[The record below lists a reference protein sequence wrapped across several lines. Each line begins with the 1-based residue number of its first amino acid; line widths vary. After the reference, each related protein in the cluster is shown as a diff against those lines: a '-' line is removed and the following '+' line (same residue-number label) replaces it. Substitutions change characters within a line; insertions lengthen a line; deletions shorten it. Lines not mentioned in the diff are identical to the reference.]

1 MNNIPLSMLF
11 GSLVVLILLSAFFSG
26 AETGLMTLNRYRLR
40 HLVKAKH
47 AGALRASKLLD
58 APDRLI
64 GLILL
69 CNNFIQTVAA
79 SVATVIG
86 LRLSGETGIAVAA
99 GLLTLVLLIFG
110 EVAPKTLAALNPE
123 RVAFP
128 AAFIIKPLMQVLS
141 PVVSVVNSLTRWLLR
156 ALRISTDDAGTAALS
171 TEELRTVVIEAGAM
185 IPRRHQKMLL
195 NILDLEKVTVEDIM
209 VPRNEIAG
217 INLDDDIATI
227 RSQLTASQYTRLP
240 VYRESIDN
248 VIGFLH
254 LRYALEMLISGD
266 FTHDD
271 LIGLVREAHYIP
283 ENTPLNTQLLNFQ
296 REKRRIGLVV
306 NEYGDIRGLATL
318 EDILEEIVGEFTT
331 DPSAHIKDVHPQDDG
346 SYLVDGSASVRLLN
360 RRLNWRFPTDGP
372 KTLNGLILEYL
383 ESIPEPGTS
392 LLLAGHP
399 VEIIQVK
406 DNAVK
411 TARVSPLLQRGS
423 STPDKVEPGQP

>member
-1 MNNIPLSMLF
+1 
-11 GSLVVLILLSAFFSG
+11 
-26 AETGLMTLNRYRLR
+26 
-40 HLVKAKH
+40 
-47 AGALRASKLLD
+47 
-58 APDRLI
+58 
-64 GLILL
+64 
-69 CNNFIQTVAA
+69 
-79 SVATVIG
+79 
-86 LRLSGETGIAVAA
+86 
-99 GLLTLVLLIFG
+99 
-110 EVAPKTLAALNPE
+110 
-123 RVAFP
+123 
-128 AAFIIKPLMQVLS
+128 
-141 PVVSVVNSLTRWLLR
+141 
-156 ALRISTDDAGTAALS
+156 
-171 TEELRTVVIEAGAM
+171 
-185 IPRRHQKMLL
+185 
-195 NILDLEKVTVEDIM
+195 
-209 VPRNEIAG
+209 
-217 INLDDDIATI
+217 
-227 RSQLTASQYTRLP
+227 

-411 TARVSPLLQRGS
+411 TARVSPLLQRA
-423 STPDKVEPGQP
+423 TPLTDKSPR

>member
-1 MNNIPLSMLF
+1 MEDIPLTILF
-11 GSLVVLILLSAFFSG
+11 GAYLLLILLSAFFS
-26 AETGLMTLNRYRLR
+26 ASETGMMTLNRYRLR
-40 HLVKAKH
+40 HLAKAGH
-47 AGALRASKLLD
+47 SGALRAARLLER
-58 APDRLI
+58 PDRFI

-69 CNNFIQTVAA
+69 WSNFINSLASALATLVA
-79 SVATVIG
+79 
-86 LRLSGETGIAVAA
+86 LRLFGDSGIAVAT
-99 GLLTLVLLIFG
+99 GIMTLMLLIFTD
-110 EVAPKTLAALNPE
+110 VAPKTLAALHPE
-123 RVAFP
+123 RIALP
-128 AAFIIKPLMQVLS
+128 ASFLLAPLMWVCL
-141 PVVSVVNSLTRWLLR
+141 PIVKVVNLLANGVLKLLGVQPDDPTVYSLSR
-156 ALRISTDDAGTAALS
+156 
-171 TEELRTVVIEAGAM
+171 EELRTVVIEAGAL

-217 INLDDDIATI
+217 IDLDDDIATI
-227 RSQLTASQYTRLP
+227 RSQLTGSQYTRLP

-248 VIGFLH
+248 VLGFLH
-254 LRYALEMLISGD
+254 LRYALDMLIRGE

-271 LIGLVREAHYIP
+271 IIALVREAHYIP

-331 DPSAHIKDVHPQDDG
+331 DPSSHIKDVHPQDDG
-346 SYLVDGSASVRLLN
+346 SFLVDGSASLRTLN

-392 LLLAGHP
+392 MLLAGHP

-411 TARVSPLLQRGS
+411 TARVSPPLR
-423 STPDKVEPGQP
+423 KEPPENDGHHH

>member
-1 MNNIPLSMLF
+1 MLF

-141 PVVSVVNSLTRWLLR
+141 PVVSVVNHLTRWLLR
-156 ALRISTDDAGTAALS
+156 ILHISTDDAGTAALS

-209 VPRNEIAG
+209 VPRNEIVG
-217 INLDDDIATI
+217 IDLVDDVATI
-227 RSQLTASQYTRLP
+227 RNQLTVSQYTRLP
-240 VYRESIDN
+240 VYRESVDN

-346 SYLVDGSASVRLLN
+346 TYLVDGSASVRLLN

-392 LLLAGHP
+392 LLLADHP

-411 TARVSPLLQRGS
+411 TARVSPLLQRPS
-423 STPDKVEPGQP
+423 SADQSPPSGGADR

>member
-1 MNNIPLSMLF
+1 MNDIPLSALF
-11 GSLVVLILLSAFFSG
+11 GTLVVLILLSAFFSG
-26 AETGLMTLNRYRLR
+26 SETGLMTLNRYRLR
-40 HLVKAKH
+40 HLAKAKH
-47 AGALRASKLLD
+47 AGALRASKLLES
-58 APDRLI
+58 PDRLI

-69 CNNFIQTVAA
+69 CNNFVNILAS

-86 LRLSGETGIAVAA
+86 LRLSGEAGIAIAA

-110 EVAPKTLAALNPE
+110 EVAPKTLAALDPE
-123 RVAFP
+123 RIAFP
-128 AAFIIKPLMQVLS
+128 ASFIIKPLMQLFA
-141 PVVSVVNSLTRWLLR
+141 PVVTVVNLLSKWLLKG
-156 ALRISTDDAGTAALS
+156 LGISTDETASQALS
-171 TEELRTVVIEAGAM
+171 SEELRTVVIEAGAL

-217 INLDDDIATI
+217 IDLDDDIATI
-227 RSQLTASQYTRLP
+227 RSQLTGSQYTRLP

-248 VIGFLH
+248 VLGFLH
-254 LRYALEMLISGD
+254 LRYALEMLIRGE

-271 LIGLVREAHYIP
+271 ISALVREAHYIP

-331 DPSAHIKDVHPQDDG
+331 DPSSHIKDVHPQDDG
-346 SYLVDGSASVRLLN
+346 SYLVDGSASLRTLN
-360 RRLNWRFPTDGP
+360 RHLNWRFPTDGP

-411 TARVSPLLQRGS
+411 TARVSPPLRKES
-423 STPDKVEPGQP
+423 PGHEGQHVKR